1 MVFLGNL
8 RPQARTKMGNIHIP
22 FIAAKE
28 EKHVL
33 TSFLRPVAEELKEL
47 HDGFVISLDGTVIK
61 FRVELLEWS
70 ADLPARAKT
79 TGQLSHAATLGCG
92 RCWVKSETCI
102 DEENKRHFAGEGDVR
117 KPNEV
122 NALVAKLRAAHG
134 TNNLTTYSSLV
145 SKSGLR
151 PSPLNDVPGL
161 ELPTCAPCDPMHNLL
176 LGVLPALFTLATET
190 WGRDKPAQLV
200 ERLKQVDRSIP
211 SSLRIAKKYLVKMD
225 KWSGMR
231 AIDYHTLATVHGRLC
246 LGSLVTDQKF
256 VNFARLCGIISTV
269 FAPSLTDNDLK
280 LLPGRI
286 ACFQNEFIRLYGNH
300 QRAQHEAHPCRSYAL
315 WHRPLGKRVLDR
327 EVHRSAQSVYDV
339 PAQHVAG

>member
-1 MVFLGNL
+1 
-8 RPQARTKMGNIHIP
+8 
-22 FIAAKE
+22 
-28 EKHVL
+28 
-33 TSFLRPVAEELKEL
+33 
-47 HDGFVISLDGTVIK
+47 
-61 FRVELLEWS
+61 
-70 ADLPARAKT
+70 
-79 TGQLSHAATLGCG
+79 
-92 RCWVKSETCI
+92 
-102 DEENKRHFAGEGDVR
+102 
-117 KPNEV
+117 
-122 NALVAKLRAAHG
+122 
-134 TNNLTTYSSLV
+134 
-145 SKSGLR
+145 
-151 PSPLNDVPGL
+151 
-161 ELPTCAPCDPMHNLL
+161 MHNLL

-286 ACFQNEFIRLYGNH
+286 ACFQNEFIRLYGK
-300 QRAQHEAHPCRSYAL
+300 EKVS
-315 WHRPLGKRVLDR
+315 VLLLTF
-327 EVHRSAQSVYDV
+327 SLSFLFF
-339 PAQHVAG
+339 PAPEPNTPHTHAGEGRLLC